1 MIDLERLVGERAD
14 VRQALSE
21 RFPFLMVDE
30 LEDAGAAHRALVEA
44 LVVQHGNLVC
54 ACDLGQSIRRPPL
67 AVRDPAPSF
76 MDSHP
81 AADQVILDRPLR
93 FGPTIARA
101 ATAVS
106 ALAEGGPSPRSAT
119 ADDRSLG

>member
-1 MIDLERLVGERAD
+1 MPATIELERVVRSRAD
-14 VRQALSE
+14 VRRALSE

-44 LVVQHGNLVC
+44 LAAEHANLVC
-54 ACDLGQSIRRPPL
+54 ACDLGQSIRRPPQ

-81 AADQVILDRPLR
+81 DADQVVLDRPLR
-93 FGPTIARA
+93 FGTPIERA
-101 ATAVS
+101 A
-106 ALAEGGPSPRSAT
+106 
-119 ADDRSLG
+119 

>member
-1 MIDLERLVGERAD
+1 
-14 VRQALSE
+14 
-21 RFPFLMVDE
+21 MVDE

-44 LVVQHGNLVC
+44 LAAEHGNLVC

-81 AADQVILDRPLR
+81 DAERWSS
-93 FGPTIARA
+93 
-101 ATAVS
+101 TAPFVS
-106 ALAEGGPSPRSAT
+106 APRSPGRSSAVVGLAEGQPVPPEPDGSAGPAEEASVRCLALH
-119 ADDRSLG
+119 R